1 MDKVLVLNADYTPLN
16 VITFRRGFH
25 LVSNGKAEVL
35 KSSEIPVVAGYNTFI
50 RPLIIRLINYVKFR
64 VKNIRVNRLRI
75 YKRDNYTCTY
85 CGSKKNLTID
95 HIIPKSKGGKNTWD
109 NLVTCC
115 SSCNIHK
122 GNRTP
127 EQAHMTLKIKP
138 YEPTIF
144 SDVINNSVEEVWRDF
159 KQTFFKY

>member
-25 LVSNGKAEVL
+25 LVNNGKAEVL
-35 KSSEIPVVAGYNTFI
+35 KSSEVPVITGYKTFV

-64 VKNIRVNRLRI
+64 VKNIRVNRIRI
-75 YKRDNYTCTY
+75 YKRDGHTCVY

-95 HIIPKSKGGKNTWD
+95 HVIPKSKGGKNTWN

-115 SSCNIHK
+115 SGCNLYK
-122 GNRTP
+122 GDRTP
-127 EQAHMTLKIKP
+127 EQAQMTMRVKP
-138 YEPTIF
+138 YEPSVF
-144 SDVINNSVEEVWRDF
+144 SDVIHNSVENVWQEF
-159 KQTFFKY
+159 KKTFLG